1 MKHLKNKALMTALA
15 CIILSVSACGGAPA
29 SETKETP
36 ENVTVTDMPESGSD
50 NSADDA
56 GQTVAASDETQSGS
70 DNLPQS
76 ENGDENTAAYKKGS
90 WNGNVY
96 TNSTLGLTFTLP
108 DGWMIADEENIEQTV
123 GGNEAVGGNDKKDDK
138 KDHKNESPYDFMI
151 VDAQTNANILLLA
164 EDVSTAMG
172 GSGMTE
178 SDYLT
183 TIKSNLLSGQQTSY
197 TPGEITTAVIAGETY
212 SKMEVAVLYNGYTS
226 LTQTYY
232 CKKVG
237 SHMLSFIA
245 SEASAANPD
254 GTPAA
259 SVCQPIFDA
268 MTKSL

>member
-36 ENVTVTDMPESGSD
+36 ENVTVTDTSE
-50 NSADDA
+50 SADTSANTAAENSDA
-56 GQTVAASDETQSGS
+56 SSSSDTSESSESAGS
-70 DNLPQS
+70 TDS
-76 ENGDENTAAYKKGS
+76 ENTAAYKKGS

-123 GGNEAVGGNDKKDDK
+123 GGNEAVGGNDKKDNK
-138 KDHKNESPYDFMI
+138 KDKKNESPYDFMI
-151 VDAQTNANILLLA
+151 VNAQTNANILLLA

-178 SDYLT
+178 NDYLT

-212 SKMEVAVLYNGYTS
+212 SKMEVKVLYNGYTS